1 MPASR
6 SHASSWRMAAEADAI
21 EFARSAGVPT
31 PAQQPAFRA
40 PLTLLAVP
48 TLNLDTQEKRRRIFG
63 QR

>member
-1 MPASR
+1 
-6 SHASSWRMAAEADAI
+6 MAAEADAI